1 MQVVIGVLISF
12 AAALGFF
19 VVEPMLLGL
28 DESWRLIAAAIFF
41 VTLIGITHFLK
52 RAQTRSPK
60 EPQSI
65 GAGNTAKQDLDI
77 ELKNVKAK
85 HGSGNIASD
94 NKSGGNMN
102 IKISDSEV

>member
-41 VTLIGITHFLK
+41 VTLIGITHFLI
-52 RAQTRSPK
+52 RAQSRSPK

-65 GAGNTAKQDLDI
+65 GAGNTAKKDLDI
-77 ELKNVKAK
+77 EFNNLKVE
-85 HGSGNIASD
+85 GRSGNIASD